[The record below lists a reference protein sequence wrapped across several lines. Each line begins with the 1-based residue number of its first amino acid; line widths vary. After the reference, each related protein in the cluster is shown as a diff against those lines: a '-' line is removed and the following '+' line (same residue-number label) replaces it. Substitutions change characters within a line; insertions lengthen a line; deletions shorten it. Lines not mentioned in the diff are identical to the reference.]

1 MQKPLIFNLLFSCK
15 SKTHYHVKG
24 ALSESESFWNS
35 EMAYW
40 KQRAYKFWQ
49 SGGSG
54 DGGGGWG
61 EGWGGW
67 GVKAAPIACLTFT
80 FTRGPPFIQNK
91 IRFVLLSYL
100 PVDDKT
106 FLLIMCFYV
115 SLDWGKTNL
124 D

>member
-1 MQKPLIFNLLFSCK
+1 MHLARVRVFGTRKWPIGSNGYSNFGK
-15 SKTHYHVKG
+15 VVVVVVV
-24 ALSESESFWNS
+24 
-35 EMAYW
+35 
-40 KQRAYKFWQ
+40 
-49 SGGSG
+49 SGV
-54 DGGGGWG
+54 G
-61 EGWGGW
+61 EGGGGW

>member
-1 MQKPLIFNLLFSCK
+1 MHLARVRVFGTRKWPIGSNGYTNFGK
-15 SKTHYHVKG
+15 VVVVVV
-24 ALSESESFWNS
+24 
-35 EMAYW
+35 
-40 KQRAYKFWQ
+40 
-49 SGGSG
+49 GGVR
-54 DGGGGWG
+54 DG
-61 EGWGGW
+61 GGW